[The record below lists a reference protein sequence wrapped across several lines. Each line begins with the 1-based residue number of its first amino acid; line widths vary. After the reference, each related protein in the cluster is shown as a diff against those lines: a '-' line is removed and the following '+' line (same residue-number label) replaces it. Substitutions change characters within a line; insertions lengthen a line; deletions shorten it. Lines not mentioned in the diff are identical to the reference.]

1 MPTEEQNELA
11 QEVIALLQSEKPTQ
25 SDLDRAKRLMREWP
39 DEMEVLKAGL
49 YETIYRI
56 EDDTL

>member
-11 QEVIALLQSEKPTQ
+11 QEVIALLQSEEPTQ
-25 SDLDRAKRLMREWP
+25 GDLDRAKRLMRDWP
-39 DEMEVLKAGL
+39 DEMEVLKVGL

>member
-11 QEVIALLQSEKPTQ
+11 QEVSALLQSEKPTH
-25 SDLDRAKRLMREWP
+25 SDLDTAKRLMRDWP
-39 DEMEVLKAGL
+39 DEMEVLKVGL

>member
-1 MPTEEQNELA
+1 MPTEEQRRLA
-11 QEVIALLQSEKPTQ
+11 DEVTAIFQSETVTQ
-25 SDLDRAKRLMREWP
+25 SDLDRAKRLMRDWP
-39 DEMEVLKAGL
+39 DEMEVLKVSI